1 MRKWLLLGGAIVSE
15 VIGTVSLRATIE
27 HPGWMPV
34 VVVAY
39 ITAFA
44 LLGLTL
50 RAGIPVGVA
59 YGIWGA
65 IGVALVAVLGAVFF
79 GELLSTTTIIGIG
92 LIIVGVVVVE
102 TGAHPTRRT
111 GPGDAA

>member
-1 MRKWLLLGGAIVSE
+1 VQKWLFLIGAIISE
-15 VIGTVSLRATIE
+15 VIGTVSLRATVD
-27 HPGWMPV
+27 HSGWMPV
-34 VVVAY
+34 VVVTY

-65 IGVALVAVLGAVFF
+65 TGVALVAVLGAVFF
-79 GELLSTTTIIGIG
+79 GELLSTTTLIGIG

-102 TGAHPTRRT
+102 TGTRPTRR
-111 GPGDAA
+111 PASGDTA